1 MKIFVAGATG
11 VVGRRAVD
19 RLIEA
24 GHDVTGVARSPAKAA
39 QLRRQGATPVTVDL
53 FDAAAVKEA
62 VAGHQVV
69 INLATHI
76 PPMSQAALPRAWAE
90 NDRIRTEVSRNLVDA
105 ALAAGSA
112 RYIQESISFLYEDAG
127 DGWVTEQ
134 SPMQVPAYT
143 RSTQVA
149 EAEAARFAG
158 EGGVGVVLR
167 FALFYGP
174 DSHGTLDMLR
184 LAAHRLPPAPGAAAS
199 FISSIATDDAA
210 TAVVAALAVPSGT
223 YNVADDEPVTRGEF
237 GGVVATALG
246 VRPPRQ
252 GLSVM
257 ARAAGSKTELLMRS
271 QRVANGAFREASG
284 WAPAFPS
291 VREGLPATVAA
302 VRASDSSFA
311 RPSGA
316 ARVVRVGLAFL
327 AASAAML
334 GVWALAAPR
343 NFYDTFPGGR
353 GWVAADGPYNEHLL
367 RDFGGLNLGLTV
379 ILVVA
384 AVKLTPLLARTAA
397 VASLAF
403 GVPHLVYHLAHL
415 DTYEGID
422 KVGNAATLSGG
433 VLVGILVLVLAG
445 RMNPDAGEARA

>member
-1 MKIFVAGATG
+1 MRIFVAGATG

-39 QLRRQGATPVTVDL
+39 QLHRQGATPVTVDL

-62 VAGHQVV
+62 VAGHDVV

-105 ALAAGSA
+105 ALAAGSD

-127 DGWVTEQ
+127 DGWVTEA
-134 SPMQVPAYT
+134 SPLQVPAYA

-149 EAEAARFAG
+149 EVEAARFAAA
-158 EGGVGVVLR
+158 GGAGVVLR

-174 DSHGTLDMLR
+174 DSHGTLDLLR

-199 FISSIATDDAA
+199 FISSLATDDAA

-237 GGVVATALG
+237 GRTVATALG

-271 QRVANGAFREASG
+271 QRVANGTFREASG
-284 WAPAFPS
+284 WVPAFPS
-291 VREGLPATVAA
+291 VREGYRLRSPRCAPRILLSPGRRARRALCASAWRSLLPARRCSGCGRWPPRGTSTTRSPAA
-302 VRASDSSFA
+302 AGGW
-311 RPSGA
+311 RP
-316 ARVVRVGLAFL
+316 
-327 AASAAML
+327 
-334 GVWALAAPR
+334 
-343 NFYDTFPGGR
+343 T
-353 GWVAADGPYNEHLL
+353 GP
-367 RDFGGLNLGLTV
+367 TTSTCC
-379 ILVVA
+379 A
-384 AVKLTPLLARTAA
+384 TS
-397 VASLAF
+397 VASTS
-403 GVPHLVYHLAHL
+403 VSP
-415 DTYEGID
+415 
-422 KVGNAATLSGG
+422 SSSWS
-433 VLVGILVLVLAG
+433 
-445 RMNPDAGEARA
+445 RR